1 MRREKRWVLA
11 LVLSLVVAV
20 IGAVAVGCGK
30 AKKYTFNYNSM
41 GGGAV
46 AAAEYTVGD
55 TKFYFPTPAQGDK
68 YGFRFLGWYYDEA
81 CSDDKAADAKN
92 IDVSYATDG
101 TITLT
106 PSGRIYTT

>member
-68 YGFRFLGWYYDEA
+68 
-81 CSDDKAADAKN
+81 
-92 IDVSYATDG
+92 ATSMDSGSSAG
-101 TITLT
+101 TTTRLARTIKPPTQ
-106 PSGRIYTT
+106 RISM

>member
-46 AAAEYTVGD
+46 SYTHL
-55 TKFYFPTPAQGDK
+55 TLPTNCA
-68 YGFRFLGWYYDEA
+68 
-81 CSDDKAADAKN
+81 
-92 IDVSYATDG
+92 V
-101 TITLT
+101 
-106 PSGRIYTT
+106 

>member
-1 MRREKRWVLA
+1 MRRGKRWVLA

-55 TKFYFPTPAQGDK
+55 TKFYFPTPAQVLIQVPRLVLRRGL
-68 YGFRFLGWYYDEA
+68 LG
-81 CSDDKAADAKN
+81 
-92 IDVSYATDG
+92 
-101 TITLT
+101 
-106 PSGRIYTT
+106 R